1 MGVNTLKGTRVK
13 SKAAML
19 TPANDDEDSDA
30 EQVEEEDDDVEDE
43 VSGAPLLFDAEL
55 PTLQAALEKA
65 DVLLEVVDARD
76 PLGFRSPWLE
86 ELFVGEDDEGK
97 KGKVVIVLTKIGES
111 SVSGFRCIHARLI
124 VI

>member
-1 MGVNTLKGTRVK
+1 
-13 SKAAML
+13 ML
-19 TPANDDEDSDA
+19 TPANDDNDSDA
-30 EQVEEEDDDVEDE
+30 EMAEEDDDAEDE

-97 KGKVVIVLTKIGES
+97 KGKVVIVLTKIGS
-111 SVSGFRCIHARLI
+111 SPLPRHLTLTSSWV
-124 VI
+124 